1 MKLHGQWFVA
11 IFRYF
16 SSACVSLNNFLY
28 IKVLSLSIIFLSY
41 FTDWRPNFFSA
52 CVTSVWVRTRCR
64 STKESRSCWVS
75 YTATM
80 WTSSYPW
87 YSAWSTCVPTPRP
100 TKRSDRWGGFP
111 PYWPFSGWWPTL
123 VAISSHSCHLICLY
137 IYFITKLKGQF
148 QLHIF
153 I

>member
-1 MKLHGQWFVA
+1 MKLHHGQWFVA
-11 IFRYF
+11 IFQYF
-16 SSACVSLNNFLY
+16 SSACVSLNNFL
-28 IKVLSLSIIFLSY
+28 IVVAIINLWPF
-41 FTDWRPNFFSA
+41 FTDWQPNSSSA
-52 CVTSVWVRTRCR
+52 CVTSVCVRTRCR

-87 YSAWSTCVPTPRP
+87 YSVWSTCVPTPRP

-111 PYWPFSGWWPTL
+111 PYWPFSGWWPAL

-137 IYFITKLKGQF
+137 IYFITNLKGQF